1 MPQATHRIRSRRR
14 DPSLRPLTVILV
26 MTAGILILAGLFHLI
41 AHFAVA

>member
-1 MPQATHRIRSRRR
+1 MPQANHRMRSRRR

-26 MTAGILILAGLFHLI
+26 MTASFLIIAGLFHLI